1 MTFEY
6 LAGMIDE
13 VVTEE
18 DRRNVQYCIEK
29 AYVRF
34 GITYDEYK
42 ALSARAAAVKVEED
56 GRGSQPQKGRF

>member
-13 VVTEE
+13 VLTEE

-42 ALSARAAAVKVEED
+42 ALSARAAAVEVEE
-56 GRGSQPQKGRF
+56 

>member
-13 VVTEE
+13 VLTEEVLTEE
-18 DRRNVQYCIEK
+18 DRRNVQYYIEK

-42 ALSARAAAVKVEED
+42 ALSSRAAAVEVEE
-56 GRGSQPQKGRF
+56 

>member
-13 VVTEE
+13 VLTEE
-18 DRRNVQYCIEK
+18 DRHNVQYCIKK
-29 AYVRF
+29 AYVHF

-42 ALSARAAAVKVEED
+42 ALSARAAAVKVEE
-56 GRGSQPQKGRF
+56 